1 MLLGSVFL
9 HSNCKK
15 GNKDVCK
22 EDTSLYAISAYEKT
36 ALYGN
41 GRDTLSF
48 VNTTTL
54 DTLVF
59 YGNGFNT
66 TWNDFTAYPIEDNR
80 TCNLYYKLEVYW
92 VKYYERKTKETITL
106 SAYYGPFR
114 EYPGAIHFNIKYKD
128 VGYSTSISTV
138 LSANPG
144 RDTVTYQ
151 GKIITAVTAWSYY
164 NVPVGGY
171 LAKYSK
177 DLGVIR
183 MQLSN
188 NQYLE
193 KISN

>member
-36 ALYGN
+36 AFYGN

-66 TWNDFTAYPIEDNR
+66 TWNDFTVYPNDEILCQLN
-80 TCNLYYKLEVYW
+80 YKLEVYW

-106 SAYYGPFR
+106 SAYYGPFFR
-114 EYPGAIHFNIKYKD
+114 YPSVVHFNIKYKD

>member
-1 MLLGSVFL
+1 
-9 HSNCKK
+9 
-15 GNKDVCK
+15 
-22 EDTSLYAISAYEKT
+22 
-36 ALYGN
+36 
-41 GRDTLSF
+41 
-48 VNTTTL
+48 
-54 DTLVF
+54 
-59 YGNGFNT
+59 
-66 TWNDFTAYPIEDNR
+66 
-80 TCNLYYKLEVYW
+80 
-92 VKYYERKTKETITL
+92 
-106 SAYYGPFR
+106 
-114 EYPGAIHFNIKYKD
+114 
-128 VGYSTSISTV
+128 V